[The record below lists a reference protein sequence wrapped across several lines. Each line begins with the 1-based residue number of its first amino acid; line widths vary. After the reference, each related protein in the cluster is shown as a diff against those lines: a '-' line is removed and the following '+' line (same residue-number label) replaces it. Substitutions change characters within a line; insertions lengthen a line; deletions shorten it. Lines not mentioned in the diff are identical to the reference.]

1 MIVAGGCTQATY
13 TNCINA
19 LKYDKTGNSNP
30 FIANAPTCTDKYVKY
45 PAGWGSNGNG
55 ANDIATIR
63 ANPAIAS
70 FIDCTCK
77 SVCKDFP
84 EYQNSVFYK
93 NMVMIQQ
100 DACAVAASVTNTYEA
115 CTNSAEGQARYQ
127 KCTANVG
134 SYSPYSGSVKWDDMA
149 PETKLLQF
157 QGNAEVVYTYN
168 CLCNSLW

>member
-1 MIVAGGCTQATY
+1 
-13 TNCINA
+13 
-19 LKYDKTGNSNP
+19 
-30 FIANAPTCTDKYVKY
+30 
-45 PAGWGSNGNG
+45 
-55 ANDIATIR
+55 
-63 ANPAIAS
+63 
-70 FIDCTCK
+70 
-77 SVCKDFP
+77 
-84 EYQNSVFYK
+84 
-93 NMVMIQQ
+93 MVMIQQ